1 MFGYGFGVMG
11 IGMVLMALFWIALIA
26 LTVWALVRLV
36 PRDRRSDH
44 DAAVEIVRRRYAAG
58 EITDAEYQQALK
70 ALG

>member
-11 IGMVLMALFWIALIA
+11 LGMVLVALFWVALIA
-26 LTVWALVRLV
+26 LVVWAIARLY

-44 DAAVEIVRRRYAAG
+44 DAAVEMVRRRYATG
-58 EITDAEYQQALK
+58 EITAAEFEQALK